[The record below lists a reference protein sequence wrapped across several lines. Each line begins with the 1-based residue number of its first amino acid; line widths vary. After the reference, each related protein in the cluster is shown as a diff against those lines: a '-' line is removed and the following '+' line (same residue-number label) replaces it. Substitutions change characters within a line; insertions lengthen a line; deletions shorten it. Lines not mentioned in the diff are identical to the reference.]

1 VNVKLAIFNSLLQ
14 KYKKKPQIGYYFSGL
29 IYSLPNHKHCHF
41 SPFIKYFFILGL
53 PYVLKNTSLRM
64 ARLNLLEET
73 RFEKLP
79 VSVFDNPA
87 TASVN
92 VANRIAAL
100 IKEKQAHNQ
109 TAVLGLATGATPVAV
124 YAELVRLH
132 REEQLSFYN
141 VITFNLDE
149 YYPMKPGTEQS
160 YVTFMNEHLFNHI
173 DIPKGNINI
182 PDGTLPLEDI
192 PAFCLAYE
200 HEIGK
205 LGGLD
210 IQILGIGRTGHIG
223 FNEPGSAP
231 NSGTR
236 LVTLDDLTRRDAARD
251 FGGKSFVPA
260 KAITMGIGTI
270 FKARQIILMAWNKK
284 KASIIK
290 KAVEGEIS
298 SDVPATF
305 LQLSQHVEFILDQD
319 AASMLTRFDTPWL
332 VKDCI
337 WDEKLIRKAVIWL
350 ANTLQKPILKLTEED
365 FNNHGMAQLAI
376 EKGPVYNINIHIF
389 NKLQHTITGWPG
401 GKPHADDSQ
410 RPERAEPAKKRVII
424 FSPHP
429 DDDVISM
436 GGTFIRLVDQQHD
449 VHVAYQTSGNTAVW
463 DDDALRFVEFSIDFA
478 QKMSLDSQDLKGIY
492 TNMRSF
498 MESKQ
503 PNQVD
508 TAEIQSVKGLIR
520 KGEATAAARYCGL
533 SDDHIHFMALPFYET
548 GKNQKNPVSQLDIDQ
563 TISLLKKIKPEQIFA
578 AGDFEDP
585 HGTHIVCFNIILSAM
600 IQLRKTESWAQDC
613 WLWMYRGAWLEFD
626 THEIEMAVPLS
637 PQELMKKKYAIFKH
651 QSQKDRAVFPGDD
664 AREFWERAEDRNR
677 ETAKAYDE
685 LGLAEYEAMEAF
697 VRWKF

>member
-1 VNVKLAIFNSLLQ
+1 
-14 KYKKKPQIGYYFSGL
+14 
-29 IYSLPNHKHCHF
+29 
-41 SPFIKYFFILGL
+41 
-53 PYVLKNTSLRM
+53 M

-79 VSVFDNPA
+79 VSVFENPKA
-87 TASVN
+87 ASLS
-92 VANRIAAL
+92 VAHRIGDL
-100 IKEKQAHNQ
+100 IKEKQKNNSK
-109 TAVLGLATGATPVAV
+109 AVLGLATGATPIAV
-124 YAELVRLH
+124 YAELVRMH
-132 REEQLSFYN
+132 KEEGLSFKN

-149 YYPMKPGTEQS
+149 YYPMQPDAAQS
-160 YVTFMNEHLFNHI
+160 YVSFMNDHLFDHI
-173 DIPKGNINI
+173 DIDKNNVNI
-182 PDGTLPLEDI
+182 PDGTLKLEDI
-192 PAFCLAYE
+192 PAFCLNYE
-200 HEIGK
+200 KKITEV
-205 LGGLD
+205 GGLD

-251 FGGKSFVPA
+251 FGGKSFVPT

-270 FKARQIILMAWNKK
+270 FKAREIILMAWNKK

-298 SDVPATF
+298 SEVPATY
-305 LQLSQHVEFILDQD
+305 LQLSDHVEFILDQD
-319 AASMLTRFDTPWL
+319 AASQLTRFDTPWL

-337 WDEKLIRKAVIWL
+337 WDDKLTRKAVIWL
-350 ANTLQKPILKLTEED
+350 ANTLGKPILKLTEDD
-365 FNNHGMAQLAI
+365 FNNNGMAQLAV

-401 GKPHADDSQ
+401 GKPNADDSQ
-410 RPERAEPAKKRVII
+410 RPERAEPAKKRVVI

-463 DDDALRFVEFSIDFA
+463 DDDALRFVEFNIDFSE
-478 QKMSLDSQDLKGIY
+478 KMGMGQQGMKDLYQD
-492 TNMRSF
+492 MRKF
-498 MESKQ
+498 IEKKQ

-508 TAEIQSVKGLIR
+508 TPEIQSVKGLIR
-520 KGEATAAARYCGL
+520 KGEAIAGARYCGL
-533 SDDHIHFMALPFYET
+533 EDDHIHFMALPFYES
-548 GKNQKNPVSQLDIDQ
+548 GKNQKNPVTEKDIEL
-563 TISLLKKIKPEQIFA
+563 TMELLQKIKPEQVFA

-585 HGTHIVCFNIILSAM
+585 HGTHIVCFNIILAAL
-600 IQLRKTESWAQDC
+600 QRLAKTESWVKDC
-613 WLWMYRGAWLEFD
+613 WLWLYRGAWLEFE
-626 THEIEMAVPLS
+626 TYEIEMAVPLS
-637 PQELMKKKYAIFKH
+637 PQEVERKKFAIFKH

-677 ETAKAYDE
+677 ETAQAYDN

-697 VRWKF
+697 VRYKF

>member
-1 VNVKLAIFNSLLQ
+1 
-14 KYKKKPQIGYYFSGL
+14 
-29 IYSLPNHKHCHF
+29 
-41 SPFIKYFFILGL
+41 
-53 PYVLKNTSLRM
+53 M

-92 VANRIAAL
+92 VARRIAG
-100 IKEKQAHNQ
+100 IIRDKQEKQEK
-109 TAVLGLATGATPVAV
+109 AVIGLATGATPVAV
-124 YAELVRLH
+124 YAELVRMH
-132 REEQLSFYN
+132 REENLSFYN
-141 VITFNLDE
+141 VVSFNLDE
-149 YYPMKPGTEQS
+149 YYPMQPDAAQS
-160 YVTFMNEHLFNHI
+160 YVTFMKENLFNHI
-173 DIPKGNINI
+173 DIPAENIHI
-182 PDGTLPLEDI
+182 PDGTLPLEEI
-192 PAFCLAYE
+192 PAFCLNYE
-200 HEIGK
+200 RRIGEY
-205 LGGLD
+205 GGLD
-210 IQILGIGRTGHIG
+210 MQILGIGRTGHIG

-251 FGGKSFVPA
+251 FGGKAFVPA

-270 FKARQIILMAWNKK
+270 FKAREIILMAWNQK

-298 SDVPATF
+298 SDVPATY
-305 LQLSQHVEFILDQD
+305 LQLSDNVEFILDQD
-319 AASMLTRFDTPWL
+319 AASLLTRFDTPWL

-337 WDEKLIRKAVIWL
+337 WDEKLTRKAVIWL
-350 ANTLQKPILKLTEED
+350 ANKLHKPILKLTEDD
-365 FNNHGMAQLAI
+365 FNNNGMAQLAL
-376 EKGPVYNINIHIF
+376 EKGPVYQINIHIF

-401 GKPHADDSQ
+401 GKPQADDSQ
-410 RPERAEPAKKRVII
+410 RPERAEPAHKRVVI

-436 GGTFIRLVDQQHD
+436 GGTFIRLVDQQHE

-478 QKMSLDSQDLKGIY
+478 QKMGLENQAMSKLYAQ
-492 TNMRSF
+492 MRTF
-498 MESKQ
+498 IDQKK

-508 TAEIQSVKGLIR
+508 PPEIQTVKGLIR
-520 KGEATAAARYCGL
+520 KGEAIAGARYCGL
-533 SDDHIHFMALPFYET
+533 EDDHIHFMALPFYES
-548 GKNQKNPVSQLDIDQ
+548 GKNQKNPVTDEDVKL
-563 TISLLKKIKPEQIFA
+563 TMELLQKIKPQQIFA

-585 HGTHIVCFNIILSAM
+585 HGTHIVCFKIILEALKRL
-600 IQLRKTESWAQDC
+600 QKTEDWTKDC
-613 WLWMYRGAWLEFD
+613 WLWLYRGAWLEYD

-637 PQELMKKKYAIFKH
+637 PQELEKKKYAIFKH

-677 ETAKAYDE
+677 ETARAYDE

>member
-1 VNVKLAIFNSLLQ
+1 
-14 KYKKKPQIGYYFSGL
+14 
-29 IYSLPNHKHCHF
+29 
-41 SPFIKYFFILGL
+41 
-53 PYVLKNTSLRM
+53 M

-79 VSVFDNPA
+79 VSVFDNPL

-92 VANRIAAL
+92 VAHRIAD
-100 IKEKQAHNQ
+100 IIRQKQKNNEH
-109 TAVLGLATGATPVAV
+109 AVLGLATGATPIAV

-132 REEQLSFYN
+132 KEEGLSFGN

-149 YYPMKPGTEQS
+149 YYPMKPDAAQS
-160 YVTFMNEHLFNHI
+160 YVTFMKENLFNHI
-173 DIPKGNINI
+173 DIPAENINI
-182 PDGTLPLEDI
+182 PDGTLSLEEI
-192 PAFCLAYE
+192 PAFCLNYE
-200 HEIGK
+200 RKIGE

-236 LVTLDDLTRRDAARD
+236 LVTLDDLTRKDAARD

-270 FKARQIILMAWNKK
+270 FKAREIILMAWNRK

-298 SDVPATF
+298 SDVPATY
-305 LQLSQHVEFILDQD
+305 LQLSQHVEFILDTE

-332 VKDCI
+332 VKDCV
-337 WDEKLIRKAVIWL
+337 WDELLTRKAVIWL
-350 ANTLQKPILKLTEED
+350 AKTLGKPILKLTEDD
-365 FNNHGMAQLAI
+365 FNNHGMAQLAL

-401 GKPHADDSQ
+401 GKPNADDSQ
-410 RPERAEPAKKRVII
+410 RPERAAPARKRSVI

-478 QKMSLDSQDLKGIY
+478 EKMGLDQKELKNIY
-492 TNMRSF
+492 QNMRAF
-498 MESKQ
+498 IEKKI
-503 PNQVD
+503 PNQID
-508 TAEIQSVKGLIR
+508 TPEIQSVKGLIR
-520 KGEATAAARYCGL
+520 KGEAIAGARFSGL
-533 SDDHIHFMALPFYET
+533 EDDHIHFMALPFYES
-548 GKNQKNPVSQLDIDQ
+548 GKSQKNPVTQVDVQL
-563 TISLLKKIKPEQIFA
+563 TMELLQKIKPEQIFA

-585 HGTHIVCFNIILSAM
+585 HGTHLVCFNIIVAA
-600 IQLRKTESWAQDC
+600 LRELGKTEEWVKDC
-613 WLWMYRGAWLEFD
+613 WLWMYRGAWHEFE

-637 PQELMKKKYAIFKH
+637 PQEVLKKKYAIFKH

-677 ETAKAYDE
+677 ETAKAYDD

-697 VRWKF
+697 VRFKF